1 MCVLFDKN
9 NVYKTPEIATKV
21 YETFPDRYCS
31 LTSCLTSISNKA
43 TRLEKMG
50 LIRSINNQKKNRIYS
65 GIDAQKI
72 VDLISASA
80 TIVSKASSTIEQ
92 PKIIAEDYD
101 FSGWLIPRNYRN
113 GSAHQTPNSILI
125 TVQKSGGRERACF
138 SFSSNA
144 KKVIFAEKERAS
156 LYISRKSSKLL
167 LVAGEV
173 YGVPSWK
180 LTKVD
185 SKYKFSVT
193 LQEPYAEIVKKF
205 VGDYDLDNLSQTGI
219 STPDGGS
226 IKAWCF

>member
-9 NVYKTPEIATKV
+9 KVYKTPEIATKV
-21 YETFPDRYCS
+21 YETFPDKYCS
-31 LTSCLTSISNKA
+31 LASCLASISNKA
-43 TRLEKMG
+43 TRHEKMG
-50 LIRSINNQKKNRIYS
+50 LIRSINNQKQNRIYS

-72 VDLISASA
+72 VDSISASA
-80 TIVSKASSTIEQ
+80 TIGSKTSSTIEQ
-92 PKIIAEDYD
+92 PKIIVEDCD
-101 FSGWLIPRNYRN
+101 FSGWVIPRNYRT
-113 GSAHQTPNSILI
+113 GYCTSTPNSILI
-125 TVQKSGGRERACF
+125 TVQKSGGRARACF
-138 SFSSNA
+138 SIGGNA

-180 LTKVD
+180 LTKAD

-193 LQEPYAEIVKKF
+193 LQEPYAEILKKF
-205 VGDYDLDNLSQTGI
+205 VGNYDLDNLTQTGI

>member
-21 YETFPDRYCS
+21 YETFPDRYS
-31 LTSCLTSISNKA
+31 SMASCLTSISNKA
-43 TRLEKMG
+43 TRLEKQG
-50 LIRSINNQKKNRIYS
+50 LIRSINNQKQNRVFS

-72 VDLISASA
+72 VDLITASA
-80 TIVSKASSTIEQ
+80 TVASKASSLIEQ
-92 PKIIAEDYD
+92 PKIVSEDN
-101 FSGWLIPRNYRN
+101 FSGWVIPRNYRN
-113 GSAHQTPNSILI
+113 VHCTINPNSILI
-125 TVQKSGGRERACF
+125 TVQKSGGRDRVCF
-138 SFSSNA
+138 SFSGNA

-185 SKYKFSVT
+185 SKYKFYVT

-205 VGDYDLDNLSQTGI
+205 VGNYDLDSLTQTGI
-219 STPDGGS
+219 STPDSGS
-226 IKAWCF
+226 VKAWCF